1 LISLFGFFPLL
12 KDFLNLS
19 MDDSN
24 LCYDGK
30 PYSLVKNNLPNN
42 FIAISGPNNS
52 GAFLNLMTRDGKEDR
67 ILTALD
73 QLEKRMTSIRTSKM
87 LLNMEDTAPTMA
99 ELEQSHVIFIKGSF
113 KPYIPVASEYIKQS
127 PVGGNKTT
135 FGGELKFEIP
145 NYGDFIADQVLH
157 IVISGFG
164 IKDGDAN
171 LVNSYRYAAF
181 PGIKLCE
188 NTDFSI
194 GNVTIDKYT
203 TIDMLF
209 QSNFMLE
216 GHKKLALARAVGQQE
231 DKYAGYYMPD
241 NQINVEIKYTDGP
254 QTPKTYQPELELWIP
269 LVFWHNILPA
279 NALSQRK
286 LPWGQRFITIN
297 LANIRDVIT
306 ARAPGG
312 TTKIPLPADIID
324 QITIKKAEL
333 YTNNLFIGAD
343 IHDIYMKRLNFNFIR
358 IHNHMR
364 TIVTNQN
371 DRIKLEN
378 LKYPTEFMYVG
389 FRPVANNTPEKWT
402 DLVILEEKSF
412 ITPVYNG
419 AVVVPQIVT
428 YKNKIMPVSTLGI
441 TSSGVTIFENTNI
454 QFYED
459 YLPFSR
465 SNTAVG
471 LRGAILIPFNLKT
484 GETQPSG
491 YLNLSRNKETY
502 ITWTGGKFDLANQA
516 ELFISSIA
524 LNFLVVK
531 DNKAWLLY

>member
-1 LISLFGFFPLL
+1 
-12 KDFLNLS
+12 
-19 MDDSN
+19 
-24 LCYDGK
+24 
-30 PYSLVKNNLPNN
+30 
-42 FIAISGPNNS
+42 
-52 GAFLNLMTRDGKEDR
+52 
-67 ILTALD
+67 
-73 QLEKRMTSIRTSKM
+73 
-87 LLNMEDTAPTMA
+87 
-99 ELEQSHVIFIKGSF
+99 
-113 KPYIPVASEYIKQS
+113 
-127 PVGGNKTT
+127 
-135 FGGELKFEIP
+135 
-145 NYGDFIADQVLH
+145 
-157 IVISGFG
+157 
-164 IKDGDAN
+164 
-171 LVNSYRYAAF
+171 
-181 PGIKLCE
+181 
-188 NTDFSI
+188 
-194 GNVTIDKYT
+194 
-203 TIDMLF
+203 
-209 QSNFMLE
+209 
-216 GHKKLALARAVGQQE
+216 
-231 DKYAGYYMPD
+231 
-241 NQINVEIKYTDGP
+241 
-254 QTPKTYQPELELWIP
+254 
-269 LVFWHNILPA
+269 
-279 NALSQRK
+279 
-286 LPWGQRFITIN
+286 
-297 LANIRDVIT
+297 
-306 ARAPGG
+306 
-312 TTKIPLPADIID
+312 
-324 QITIKKAEL
+324 
-333 YTNNLFIGAD
+333 
-343 IHDIYMKRLNFNFIR
+343 MKRLNFNFIR